1 LRFWGYERPDGRVGT
16 RNHVLVL
23 PTVVCANQ
31 VASSIASLVAG
42 TVAVAHQHGC
52 TQMGQDL
59 EQTIRTLVGTAANPN
74 VYGAVVVGLG
84 CEAVSA
90 RSVAAA
96 VRASGKPALELVIQD
111 HGGTLSA
118 IAAGARLAMDLSQQ
132 ASLLR
137 RVECGAAQIVL
148 GTECGGSD
156 ACSGL
161 SANPALGW
169 VSDRL
174 VEMGATV
181 VLAETTELI
190 GAEHIL
196 CRRAAGKDVERALMA
211 AIEETEKKALA
222 SGLDLRGTQPTPGNI
237 EGGISTIEE
246 KSLGCVHKAGS
257 SVLQEVIPYACAPS
271 GHGLVMMDTP
281 GQDIEQLSGM
291 VAGGSNVVI
300 FTTGRGTPTGSPIA
314 PTIKVS
320 SNTALYQAMRDNID
334 LDAGTIVSGQDTIE
348 TLGRRLLE
356 ELMQVCSGKLTRSE
370 LLKHNDF
377 GIHRKG
383 PTF

>member
-1 LRFWGYERPDGRVGT
+1 LSFWGYERPDGRVGT
-16 RNHVLVL
+16 RNHVLVV
-23 PTVVCANQ
+23 PTVVCSNH
-31 VASSIASLVAG
+31 VAASISSLVEG
-42 TVAVAHQHGC
+42 TIAVAHQHGC
-52 TQMGQDL
+52 TQIGRDL
-59 EQTIRTLVGTAANPN
+59 EQTVRTLVGTASNPN
-74 VYGAVVVGLG
+74 VFGAVVVGLG
-84 CEAVSA
+84 CEAIGAHSMA
-90 RSVAAA
+90 EAI
-96 VRASGKPALELVIQD
+96 RATGRPAQALLIQE

-118 IAAGARLAMDLSQQ
+118 IAAGARLAMDLSQE
-132 ASLLR
+132 ASLLQ
-137 RVECGAAQIVL
+137 RVRCSPAQIVL

-181 VLAETTELI
+181 ILAETTELI

-196 CRRAAGKDVERALMA
+196 CRRTAGKDVERALLA
-211 AIEETEKKALA
+211 AIEQAEMKALA

-257 SVLQEVIPYACAPS
+257 GVLQEVVPYASRPS
-271 GHGLVMMDTP
+271 KRGLVMMDTP
-281 GQDIEQLSGM
+281 GQDVEQLSGM
-291 VAGGSNVVI
+291 VAGGANAVI
-300 FTTGRGTPTGSPIA
+300 FTTGRGTPTGSPVV

-320 SNTALYQAMRDNID
+320 SNTMLYRAMRDNID
-334 LDAGTIVSGQDTIE
+334 FDAGTILTGQDTVE
-348 TLGRRLLE
+348 SLGSRLLE

-370 LLKHNDF
+370 LLRHRDF
-377 GIHRKG
+377 GIHRTG